1 MDQKPFP
8 KCGLTA
14 ITVQMKCTATST
26 DNAAKREMRSVRLQE
41 DIVAVAERCS
51 YKTEVA
57 GVGDVHSIDF
67 AQAPPV
73 QAQKTM
79 AGILILYTAMCAQRQ
94 MVPIPTTT
102 FSRQHPQRV
111 VLSPPVVSRG
121 SCDSCSCWLLN
132 ASARTAAIQAPND
145 TATV

>member
-1 MDQKPFP
+1 
-8 KCGLTA
+8 
-14 ITVQMKCTATST
+14 
-26 DNAAKREMRSVRLQE
+26 MRSVQLQE
-41 DIVAVAERCS
+41 DIVAVA
-51 YKTEVA
+51 KDAATTKVA
-57 GVGDVHSIDF
+57 GVGVVHSIDV

-94 MVPIPTTT
+94 MVHILTTT
-102 FSRQHPQRV
+102 FSRQHPQSV

-121 SCDSCSCWLLN
+121 SCDSCTCWLLN
-132 ASARTAAIQAPND
+132 ASARTAAIEAQKD